1 MEKAFTSLQGLQF
14 SALRLSKRSADPA
27 IRGRKWRR
35 AVDASWGEVYFTDIA
50 PENCPKERNNSF
62 TYYKWTLST
71 CGRPAIHTNSIAY
84 GYKDGYNRQKMSQG
98 GGHNAK
104 AIFHQ

>member
-35 AVDASWGEVYFTDIA
+35 AVDASWGEAYFTDIA
-50 PENCPKERNNSF
+50 PENCPKERDNSVTYLQMDVPCCSLLF
-62 TYYKWTLST
+62 TFPCSPPISCVILVFVQHFLKTQAQPLF
-71 CGRPAIHTNSIAY
+71 PP
-84 GYKDGYNRQKMSQG
+84 
-98 GGHNAK
+98 
-104 AIFHQ
+104 